1 MIQITS
7 KPRLCQRNAF
17 NDSRAASNNT
27 LHSKTHRE
35 SLDAKEHRI
44 IVHSHLLETISMKP
58 RGWIDD
64 MIQPGGY
71 TYEYTLSCMNT
82 TPQHT
87 MKQKHT
93 NRMLYTAFKITNKKC
108 YTSSAKK
115 KRTCLSRSTNTIANS
130 KRERKAKRFCSFLFL
145 VSSNLKEGEGNRREA
160 L

>member
-1 MIQITS
+1 VGHLKETIQANFKTRYEMFTCTQQITS

-44 IVHSHLLETISMKP
+44 IAHSHLLETISMKP

-82 TPQHT
+82 TLQHIMKQQHT
-87 MKQKHT
+87 NILLYKHIT
-93 NRMLYTAFKITNKKC
+93 INILYTAFRITDKKC
-108 YTSSAKK
+108 YTWSAKK
-115 KRTCLSRSTNTIANS
+115 KKDVLVALN
-130 KRERKAKRFCSFLFL
+130 ERDRK
-145 VSSNLKEGEGNRREA
+145 
-160 L
+160 

>member
-1 MIQITS
+1 MTSPCCDSFNGPDKKIDNQRWGKLNKTSQANFKTVKYELSTCLWHSASMIQITS

-35 SLDAKEHRI
+35 SLDAKEHRTI
-44 IVHSHLLETISMKP
+44 AHSHLLETISMKP

-82 TPQHT
+82 TLQH
-87 MKQKHT
+87 
-93 NRMLYTAFKITNKKC
+93 IINKNVQT
-108 YTSSAKK
+108 YYYNHNMYSSQNY
-115 KRTCLSRSTNTIANS
+115 R
-130 KRERKAKRFCSFLFL
+130 
-145 VSSNLKEGEGNRREA
+145 
-160 L
+160 

>member
-1 MIQITS
+1 MKVQLSWTEKLEAVRKTKINFNWKRRKARRLNGKPKRNHSSKLQNTIWNVYCTRQITS

-27 LHSKTHRE
+27 LHSKTQRE

-44 IVHSHLLETISMKP
+44 IAHSHLLETISMKP

-82 TPQHT
+82 TLQHE
-87 MKQKHT
+87 KEQK
-93 NRMLYTAFKITNKKC
+93 A
-108 YTSSAKK
+108 
-115 KRTCLSRSTNTIANS
+115 
-130 KRERKAKRFCSFLFL
+130 
-145 VSSNLKEGEGNRREA
+145 RRLNE
-160 L
+160 LGVK